1 MEGLHNDSNETIAKL
16 YMEIKSDVKVLEEKI
31 NGWEGLFGYK
41 LDKIIEQTTKT
52 NGSVKDLKEWRDHVC
67 YPLNEMIEE
76 RHDNTKRTKDIIWIF
91 IRQTLTAIF
100 TAVATGAL
108 IIFGFN
114 NLIK

>member
-1 MEGLHNDSNETIAKL
+1 MGRIPPDSNSTIAKL

-31 NGWEGLFGYK
+31 NGWENLFGYK

-52 NGSVKDLKEWRDHVC
+52 NGSVKDLKDWHDRVC

-76 RHDNTKRTKDIIWIF
+76 RHDNVKRTKDIIWSF
-91 IRQTLTAIF
+91 IKQSLTVIF
-100 TAVATGAL
+100 TAVATGSL